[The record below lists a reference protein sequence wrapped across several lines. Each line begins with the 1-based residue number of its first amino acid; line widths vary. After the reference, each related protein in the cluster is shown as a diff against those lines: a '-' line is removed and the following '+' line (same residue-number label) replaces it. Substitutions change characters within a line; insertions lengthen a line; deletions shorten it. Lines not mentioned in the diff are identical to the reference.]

1 MVLDVQKNVTRSV
14 TESVIASMQEVAL
27 MRAGKIKKPTLD
39 ELFDNIKIWAEEADE
54 ECTK

>member
-1 MVLDVQKNVTRSV
+1 MDVQKNVTRSV